1 MAKCIIVGAGE
12 MHGVPRVCKCDLVIA
27 ADGGYSALLSLG
39 ITPDLV
45 VGDLDSESADIPEG
59 TRLIKFPVQKDETDM
74 DLAFR
79 EGYRRGYRE
88 FEIYGGTGGRLDH
101 TLANLSLLLAIKERG
116 ADARLIGNGCEC
128 FVLQNEART
137 VCGKPGQGISV
148 FAMRS
153 AAEGVS
159 VSGFKY
165 TCNGARLDEGFA
177 IGVSNSFIKDSGT
190 VEVKSGTLLVVKE
203 I

>member
-12 MHGVPRVCKCDLVIA
+12 LHGTPRVCNNDLVIA
-27 ADGGYSALLSLG
+27 ADGGYSSLLSIG

-45 VGDLDSESADIPEG
+45 VGDLDSERVDIPHGVE
-59 TRLIKFPVQKDETDM
+59 LIRFPVEKDETDM

-79 EGYRRGYRE
+79 EGYARGYRE

-101 TLANLSLLLAIKERG
+101 TLANISLLLAIKERG
-116 ADARLIGNGCEC
+116 GDARLIGDGCIC
-128 FVLQNEART
+128 FVLASERMDIY
-137 VCGKPGQGISV
+137 GEPGQGISI

-153 AAEGVS
+153 AAHGVT

-165 TCNGARLDEGFA
+165 TCENVSLDEGFA
-177 IGVSNSFIKDSGT
+177 VGVSNSFIAKCGT
-190 VEVKSGTLLVVKE
+190 VEVKDGTLLIVKQ